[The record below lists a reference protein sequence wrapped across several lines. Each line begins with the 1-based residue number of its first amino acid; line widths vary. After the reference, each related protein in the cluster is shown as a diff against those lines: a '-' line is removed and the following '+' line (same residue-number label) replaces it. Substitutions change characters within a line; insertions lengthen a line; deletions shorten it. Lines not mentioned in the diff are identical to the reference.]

1 MEDASDGFGNTA
13 CIEGGRGE
21 RQLTWDASRIVT
33 NQQHLIMLGPFHL
46 TTRHYLLLANIFYLL

>member
-33 NQQHLIMLGPFHL
+33 NQQHLIIVLS
-46 TTRHYLLLANIFYLL
+46 I